1 MTNIVVKE
9 IQTKIVTVD
18 NEQSKLIVIN
28 KGPKGEVGEQG
39 LPGATG
45 PIGPTGPQGDPGI
58 GIPTGGTTNQVLKK
72 NSNSNYD
79 TKWENG
85 GDLLSVNNLSDV
97 ANVNTARENLGAI
110 TNTQSI
116 INSLI
121 FG

>member
-9 IQTKIVTVD
+9 IQTRVITVN

-28 KGPKGEVGEQG
+28 KGPKGDVGEQG
-39 LPGATG
+39 PTGLTGPAGATG
-45 PIGPTGPQGDPGI
+45 ATGV
-58 GIPTGGTTNQVLKK
+58 GIPTGGTVNQVLTK
-72 NSNSNYD
+72 NSNSDYD
-79 TKWENG
+79 TEWTNG
-85 GDLLSVNNLSDV
+85 GDLLSSNNLSDV
-97 ANVNTARENLGAI
+97 ANAKTARENLGAI